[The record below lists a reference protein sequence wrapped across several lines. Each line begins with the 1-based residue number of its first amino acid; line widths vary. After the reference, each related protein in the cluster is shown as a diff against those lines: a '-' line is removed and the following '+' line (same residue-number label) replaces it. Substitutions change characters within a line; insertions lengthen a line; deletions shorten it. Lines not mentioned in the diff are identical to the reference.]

1 LFSTDYDFL
10 TGPAEYVMSPQRA
23 AWRAVFDAHTALDS
37 VLRFEQALTDEL
49 GDKRKFGFEERNGV
63 TAKVY
68 SADFSRQYHERLRGQ
83 VERQM
88 RASVKMVGNFWY
100 TCWVDA
106 GQPDLRALA
115 RYQLSEREQYEEAE
129 EKKSWL
135 KRLFSAR
142 SED

>member
-1 LFSTDYDFL
+1 MS
-10 TGPAEYVMSPQRA
+10 ESPQKA
-23 AWRAVFDAHTALDS
+23 AWRAVFNANAALDS
-37 VLRFEQALTDEL
+37 VLRFEQKLTGEV
-49 GDKRKFGFEERNGV
+49 GETRKFGFEERNGI
-63 TAKVY
+63 TTKVY
-68 SADFSRQYHERLRGQ
+68 SADFSKQYHDQLKGQ

-88 RASVKMVGNFWY
+88 RASVKMVGDFWY

-115 RYQLSEREQYEEAE
+115 KYQLTEAEQKEEAE

-142 SED
+142 PESDN

>member
-1 LFSTDYDFL
+1 M
-10 TGPAEYVMSPQRA
+10 TGQAQYVYSPQRA
-23 AWRAVFDAHTALDS
+23 AWRAVFNAHTALDS
-37 VLRFEQALTDEL
+37 VLRFEQTLTGEV
-49 GDKRKFGFEERNGV
+49 GERRKYGFEERNGI
-63 TAKVY
+63 TTKVY

-88 RASVKMVGNFWY
+88 RASVKMVGDFWY

-106 GQPDLRALA
+106 GQPDMRALA
-115 RYQLSEREQYEEAE
+115 RYQLTEQERKEEDQ
-129 EKKSWL
+129 EKQSWL